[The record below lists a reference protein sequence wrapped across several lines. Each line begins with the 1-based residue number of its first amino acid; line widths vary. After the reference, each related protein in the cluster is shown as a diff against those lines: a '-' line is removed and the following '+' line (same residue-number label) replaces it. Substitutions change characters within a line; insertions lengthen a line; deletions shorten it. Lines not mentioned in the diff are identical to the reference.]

1 MEYRTLDLKIISAKG
16 LKNVNFISKL
26 EVYAVVT
33 IAGGDPRAKQRTPT
47 DRDGGVN
54 PAWNFPMKFTIDEVA
69 AQQNRLTLVVNLRA
83 ERALGDRDVGEV
95 RVPIKE
101 IIGDDN
107 NKAVQFVRYQV
118 RKPNGKAKGELNF
131 SYQFS
136 EKIGASHVPHQASHV
151 TSKADEPVTAYPA
164 VAPMAAGT
172 SAAYPPPETS
182 AYPPVTSSTG
192 YPPAGYPQ
200 GGPGYGYPPPQ
211 QPGYGYPPQ
220 QPGYGYPGQQP
231 GYGYPPQ
238 QGYGYA
244 APVQQPPKKN
254 KFGGGGM
261 GLGLLGG
268 ALGGLLI
275 GDMISDVGSYDA
287 GYDAGFDDA
296 GGFDF

>member
-26 EVYAVVT
+26 EVYAVVS

-54 PAWNFPMKFTIDEVA
+54 PAWNFPMKFMIDEVA

-101 IIGDDN
+101 IIADGN
-107 NKAVQFVRYQV
+107 NKSVQFVRYQV
-118 RKPNGKAKGELNF
+118 RKPSGKAKGELNF

-136 EKIGASHVPHQASHV
+136 EKLGASHVPPQASHV
-151 TSKADEPVTAYPA
+151 TSKSDEPVTAYPA
-164 VAPMAAGT
+164 VAPMAAGS
-172 SAAYPPPETS
+172 SAAYPPPMTS
-182 AYPPVTSSTG
+182 G
-192 YPPAGYPQ
+192 YPPAGYAQ
-200 GGPGYGYPPPQ
+200 GGAGYRYPPPPQ

-220 QPGYGYPGQQP
+220 QPGYGYPPPPQP
-231 GYGYPPQ
+231 GYGYPPPQ

-244 APVQQPPKKN
+244 APVQQGPKKN
-254 KFGGGGM
+254 KFGGGGL

-268 ALGGLLI
+268 ALGGLLV
-275 GDMISDVGSYDA
+275 GDMISDAGSYDA
-287 GYDAGFDDA
+287 GYDAGYDDA

>member
-16 LKNVNFISKL
+16 LKNVNFISKV
-26 EVYAVVT
+26 EVYAVVS
-33 IAGGDPRAKQRTPT
+33 IAGGDPRVKQRTPT
-47 DRDGGVN
+47 DREGGVN
-54 PAWNFPMKFTIDEVA
+54 PAWNFPMKFTIDEAA
-69 AQQNRLTLVVNLRA
+69 AQQNRLTLVISLRA

-101 IIGDDN
+101 IIGDGS
-107 NKAVQFVRYQV
+107 NKSVQFVRYQV
-118 RKPNGKAKGELNF
+118 RKPSGKAKGELNF
-131 SYQFS
+131 SYQFG
-136 EKIGASHVPHQASHV
+136 EKVAASHVPPQANHV
-151 TSKADEPVTAYPA
+151 TSKTDEPVTAYPA

-172 SAAYPPPETS
+172 SSAYPPPVTAAYPPV
-182 AYPPVTSSTG
+182 ASSG
-192 YPPAGYPQ
+192 YPPAAY
-200 GGPGYGYPPPQ
+200 PPQ
-211 QPGYGYPPQ
+211 QPGHGYPPQ
-220 QPGYGYPGQQP
+220 QPGYGYPPPQPGYGYPPQQQ

-238 QGYGYA
+238 QGYGYG

>member
-1 MEYRTLDLKIISAKG
+1 MEYRTLDLKILSAKG
-16 LKNVNFISKL
+16 LKDVNFISKL
-26 EVYAVVT
+26 EVYAVVS

-47 DRDGGVN
+47 DREGGVN
-54 PAWNFPMKFTIDEVA
+54 PSWNFPMKFTVDEAA
-69 AQQNRLTLVVNLRA
+69 AQQNRLTLLVNLRA

-95 RVPIKE
+95 RVPITE
-101 IIGDDN
+101 IISDGS
-107 NKAVQFVRYQV
+107 NKGVQFVRYQV

-136 EKIGASHVPHQASHV
+136 DKIGTSPHVPPQSSHV

-164 VAPMAAGT
+164 VAAGT
-172 SAAYPPPETS
+172 SSVYPPPM
-182 AYPPVTSSTG
+182 TSSG

-200 GGPGYGYPPPQ
+200 GGYGYPPPPPQ

-220 QPGYGYPGQQP
+220 QPGYGYPPQQP

-238 QGYGYA
+238 QPGYGYA

-275 GDMISDVGSYDA
+275 GDMISDVGSYDS
-287 GYDAGFDDA
+287 GYDAGFGDA
-296 GGFDF
+296 AGFDF